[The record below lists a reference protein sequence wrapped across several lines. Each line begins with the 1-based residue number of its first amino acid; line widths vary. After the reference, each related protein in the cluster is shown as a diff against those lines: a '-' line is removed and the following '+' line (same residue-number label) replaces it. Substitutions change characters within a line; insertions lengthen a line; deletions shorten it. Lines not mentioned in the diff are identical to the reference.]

1 MKSKAIHPVE
11 VLREYATA
19 LEAAMTVALA
29 NPRKPAVHALRALV
43 RRLESQM
50 ELLTQLDALSADQE
64 KTEELHRQLG
74 KLRRA
79 AGRVRDLDV
88 QRKMLK
94 VHPSLPRRASSML
107 RGELKEVRQQKA
119 KKLQDVLKKQLPR
132 VAGLIEQLV
141 QSAGTA
147 NGLVLPELRLIP
159 LVERWTKSHKEAL
172 PIEQLNDEQ
181 LNNVRKSTKSA
192 RYMVENAADSKK
204 ARRAAAHYQE
214 LQQTGGYWHDWV
226 DLRNTAREHF
236 GKKHQ
241 LTRAAAKYCKA
252 ARTKYVK
259 LLSESQ

>member
-1 MKSKAIHPVE
+1 MKSKSVHPVE

-50 ELLTQLDALSADQE
+50 ELLTQLDALSTDQE
-64 KTEELHRQLG
+64 KNEELHRQLG

-79 AGRVRDLDV
+79 TGQVRDLDV

-94 VHPSLPRRASSML
+94 GHPSLPRRAASTL
-107 RGELKEVRQQKA
+107 REELKEDRRQKA

-147 NGLVLPELRLIP
+147 NGLVLPDLRLIP
-159 LVERWTKSHKEAL
+159 LIERWTRSHEEAL

-181 LNNVRKSTKSA
+181 LHNVRKSAKSA
-192 RYMVENAADSKK
+192 RYMVENAAGSAK
-204 ARRAAAHYQE
+204 ARHAAAHYHE
-214 LQQTGGYWHDWV
+214 LQQAGGYWHDWV
-226 DLRNTAREHF
+226 NLRETAREHF
-236 GKKHQ
+236 GKKHR
-241 LTRAAAKYCKA
+241 LTRAAAAHCKS
-252 ARTKYVK
+252 ARAKYVK
-259 LLSESQ
+259 LLSKGK